1 MNDENSI
8 AGYAKAST
16 PFNEEKEMQLN
27 KTPNRYL
34 YQMGSEKPSM
44 QATPAQLP
52 QVKPYQPVTTANTNI
67 NPSGSST

>member
-16 PFNEEKEMQLN
+16 PFNEDREMQLN

-34 YQMGSEKPSM
+34 YQMGGSDKPSM
-44 QATPAQLP
+44 QATPAQ
-52 QVKPYQPVTTANTNI
+52 
-67 NPSGSST
+67 